1 MGSIQYFPRTGGG
14 ATTLADVWRAG
25 PIPGSGAVR
34 VRETRLEDFAAIRA
48 LQRVAAPHMPA
59 WTLKQLEAQRHAF
72 AEGQM
77 VAVCEGQVV
86 GVASSIVVHW
96 DDYSAQP
103 TWRGMT
109 ADGTF
114 ATHHMSGRTLY
125 GADLV
130 VDSTRRGFG
139 VGRLLLQSRRRL
151 CRRLNLKR
159 IIATARLPGYGA
171 VRDTITPEQYATRV
185 VWGDIPDASMRFLMA
200 QGFQYCGILHDFLP
214 DDAESCGHAV
224 LLAWLN
230 PLYAPP
236 GPTAGVEAQ
245 RQRKCA

>member
-1 MGSIQYFPRTGGG
+1 MGSVQYFPRAGSG
-14 ATTLADVWRAG
+14 AATIADVWRAG
-25 PIPGSGAVR
+25 PVPGSGVVR

-72 AEGQM
+72 AAGQM

-86 GVASSIVVHW
+86 GVASSLVLRW
-96 DDYSAQP
+96 DDYGMQP
-103 TWRGMT
+103 TWRGVT
-109 ADGTF
+109 ADGSF
-114 ATHHMSGRTLY
+114 MTHDMNGRTLY

-139 VGRLLLQSRRRL
+139 VGRLLLQARRRL

-159 IIATARLPGYGA
+159 IIATARLPGYGG
-171 VRDTITPEQYATRV
+171 VRDTISPEQYAMRV
-185 VWGDIPDASMRFLMA
+185 VWGDIADASMRFLLA
-200 QGFQYCGILHDFLP
+200 QGFQYCGILHDYLP
-214 DDAESCGHAV
+214 EDADSCGHAA

>member
-1 MGSIQYFPRTGGG
+1 MGSVQYFPRASGS

-25 PIPGSGAVR
+25 PVPGSGVVR

-48 LQRVAAPHMPA
+48 LQRAAAPYMPA

-86 GVASSIVVHW
+86 GVASSLVLRW
-96 DDYSAQP
+96 DDYGAQP
-103 TWRGMT
+103 SWRGVT
-109 ADGTF
+109 GDGTF
-114 ATHHMSGRTLY
+114 TTHNINGRTLY

-139 VGRLLLQSRRRL
+139 VGRLLLQARRRL

-159 IIATARLPGYGA
+159 IVATARLPGYRA
-171 VRDTITPEQYATRV
+171 VGDTITPEQYAMRV
-185 VWGDIPDASMRFLMA
+185 VWGDIADPSMRFLMA
-200 QGFQYCGILHDFLP
+200 QGFQFCGILHDYLP
-214 DDAESCGHAV
+214 EDADSCGHAA

>member
-1 MGSIQYFPRTGGG
+1 MGSIQYFPRTG

-25 PIPGSGAVR
+25 PIPGSGTVR

-48 LQRVAAPHMPA
+48 LQRVAAPYMPP

-72 AEGQM
+72 AAGQM

-86 GVASSIVVHW
+86 GVASSLLLHW
-96 DDYSAQP
+96 KDYGAQP
-103 TWRGMT
+103 TWRSITG
-109 ADGTF
+109 DGTF
-114 ATHHMSGRTLY
+114 AAHDPDGRTLY

-130 VDSTRRGFG
+130 ADSTRRGFG
-139 VGRLLLQSRRRL
+139 VGRQLLQARRRL
-151 CRRLNLKR
+151 ARRLNLKR
-159 IIATARLPGYGA
+159 MIATARLPGYGA
-171 VRDTITPEQYATRV
+171 VRDTLTPENYAMRV
-185 VWGDIPDASMRFLMA
+185 VWGDIVDPSMRFLMA
-200 QGFQYCGILHDFLP
+200 QGFQYCGILHDYLP
-214 DDAESCGHAV
+214 EDTDSCGHAA